1 MFVIRNKKIF
11 ISISIF
17 LVLVSWGSIIAFG
30 LPFGLDF
37 KGGSRLS
44 VVYENVP
51 TEEALTEAVSIAGYE
66 SAKIEIKN
74 EGEVVITLEEISDAE
89 KTSLISAL
97 PQDGE
102 VSPKEEKFTTIGP
115 SIGNELKRKAVSSMI
130 LVILSIIVFIAISF
144 RKVSA
149 QVSSWKY
156 GIIAIF
162 ALIHDVSIPTG
173 IVAILGHYGLVE
185 IDSLF
190 IVAILTILGLSV
202 SDTIVVFDRIREKLK
217 RNIETGAKEEFEN
230 TVGKSLSETFGRSL
244 NTSLTVILALLSL
257 VFFGPESTRFFAII
271 LTIGMFFG
279 TYSSIFLASPLLV
292 IWNKKK

>member
-1 MFVIRNKKIF
+1 MFVIKNKKIF

-17 LVLVSWGSIIAFG
+17 LVLASWVSIIAFG

-51 TEEALTEAVSIAGYE
+51 TEEALTESVSGAGYE

-97 PQDGE
+97 PQDGL

-115 SIGNELKRKAVSSMI
+115 SIGNELKRKAISSMI

-156 GIIAIF
+156 GMIAIF

-173 IVAILGHYGLVE
+173 IVAILGHFGLVE

>member
-11 ISISIF
+11 ISISLF
-17 LVLVSWGSIIAFG
+17 LVLISWISIFTFG

-44 VVYENVP
+44 VVYENSP
-51 TEEALTEAVSIAGYE
+51 TKEAVIETVSSLGYE
-66 SAKIEIKN
+66 APKVEMK
-74 EGEVVITLEEISDAE
+74 EGGEVVITLKEISDAE
-89 KTSLISAL
+89 KNNLLNSL
-97 PQDGE
+97 PKDGDL
-102 VSPKEEKFTTIGP
+102 SPKEEKFTTIGP
-115 SIGNELKRKAVSSMI
+115 SIGDELKRKAISSMI
-130 LVILSIIVFIAISF
+130 LVILSIIIFIAISF

-156 GIIAIF
+156 GVIAIF

-173 IVAILGHYGLVE
+173 VVAILGHYGLVE

-217 RNIETGAKEEFEN
+217 RNIETGAKEDFES

-244 NTSLTVILALLSL
+244 NTSLTVILALLAL
-257 VFFGPESTRFFAII
+257 VFFGPESTRFFAIV